1 MNNFIIELRN
11 IKKYY
16 QDKKVLDGISIKI
29 QKNEFISIMGPSGCG
44 KSTLLNILGLLD
56 SFEGEYLIDDQHIKF
71 SQYAEIRNQ
80 YIGFVFQLY
89 HLLPNITVKDN
100 ILLPIMYTG
109 KGKIR
114 ESVKSFDEIVEGL
127 GITEILGK
135 KIDVLSGGE
144 KQRAAI
150 ARAMILNPYILI
162 ADEPTGALDDKNAR
176 DVIGIFKR
184 FVKKDHSV
192 VMVTHNKEIANSANR
207 RYKLCEGKL
216 NEL

>member
-1 MNNFIIELRN
+1 M
-11 IKKYY
+11 
-16 QDKKVLDGISIKI
+16 
-29 QKNEFISIMGPSGCG
+29 
-44 KSTLLNILGLLD
+44 
-56 SFEGEYLIDDQHIKF
+56 
-71 SQYAEIRNQ
+71 
-80 YIGFVFQLY
+80 
-89 HLLPNITVKDN
+89 
-100 ILLPIMYTG
+100 
-109 KGKIR
+109 
-114 ESVKSFDEIVEGL
+114 
-127 GITEILGK
+127 
-135 KIDVLSGGE
+135 
-144 KQRAAI
+144 AI